1 MEPSTETSLTPSL
14 YCKKCRSS
22 ILLLRGHSD
31 LLKAEFASI
40 SRKDLVEGIEFAVA
54 RFALDYRESK
64 RLVLHLSVEKE
75 HCHRCNNLIFAKEFL
90 CSCRSVTLDW

>member
-1 MEPSTETSLTPSL
+1 MEPSAETSLTPSL

-22 ILLLRGHSD
+22 ILLLPEYSD
-31 LLKAEFASI
+31 LLRAEFASI
-40 SRKDLVEGIEFAVA
+40 SRKDPVEGIEFAVT
-54 RFALDYRESK
+54 RFALDHREAK

-75 HCHRCNNLIFAKEFL
+75 HCHRCNNLILGKEFL